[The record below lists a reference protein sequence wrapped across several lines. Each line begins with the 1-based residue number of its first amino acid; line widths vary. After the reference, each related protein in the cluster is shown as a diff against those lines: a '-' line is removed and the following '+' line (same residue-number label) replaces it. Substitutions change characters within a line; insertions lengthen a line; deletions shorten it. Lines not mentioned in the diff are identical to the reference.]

1 MPSINPGPASTSTA
15 STVAVLTPQNILG
28 STVPGQGGNALR
40 LIAVG
45 RSVPLGGTG
54 DIALLPII
62 NASSWTVV
70 TFVFTNALVNGVT
83 GSVAAA
89 SLAGW
94 SAAAGGGTALRTA
107 GVLTGLTGST
117 VVLVNAAA
125 AAGAALNFQT
135 QNIFVNNTVAVAG
148 GTVDIFV
155 YGYDLS

>member
-1 MPSINPGPASTSTA
+1 MANINPGPASTSTA

-45 RSVPLGGTG
+45 RAVPLGGTG
-54 DIALLPII
+54 DVAVLPII
-62 NASSWTVV
+62 NCSSWTVV
-70 TFVFTNALVNGVT
+70 TFVWTNGLISGVA

-89 SLAGW
+89 SVGGW
-94 SAAAGGGTALRTA
+94 SAAAGTGTALRTA
-107 GVLTGLTGST
+107 GVLTGVNGT

-125 AAGAALNFQT
+125 AAGAALAFST
-135 QNIFVNNTVAVAG
+135 QNIYLNNTVAVAN
-148 GTVDIFV
+148 GTCDCFV

>member
-1 MPSINPGPASTSTA
+1 MANINPGPATTSTA

-45 RSVPLGGTG
+45 RGVPLGGTG
-54 DIALLPII
+54 DVAMLPII
-62 NASSWTVV
+62 NASSWTVA
-70 TFVFTNALVNGVT
+70 TFVFTNGLISGAA

-89 SLAGW
+89 SIGAW
-94 SAAAGGGTALRTA
+94 SAAAGTGTALRTA
-107 GVLTGLTGST
+107 GVLTGVNGT

-125 AAGAALNFQT
+125 AAGAALAFAT
-135 QNIFVNNTVAVAG
+135 QNVFINNTVAVAN